1 MARRHKLSAEDPT
14 AFDATA
20 TCALLEALAN
30 YQQHLIEEFQSTV
43 TMLPRLG
50 RHLGKTGADPKVKE
64 QQISG
69 THSDRSPT

>member
-1 MARRHKLSAEDPT
+1 MAKRHKLTAEDPT
-14 AFDATA
+14 ASDAKP

-30 YQQHLIEEFQSTV
+30 YQQHLIEELQV
-43 TMLPRLG
+43 TLAMLPRLG
-50 RHLGKTGADPKVKE
+50 RHLGKTGANPKVKE